1 MTLLAP
7 TTPPRDR
14 NYITLTAHEPL
25 NKALN
30 KALLIIF
37 IEFEP

>member
-7 TTPPRDR
+7 ATPPRDR
-14 NYITLTAHEPL
+14 NCITPTAHEPL
-25 NKALN
+25 NEALN
-30 KALLIIF
+30 ETLLIIF